1 MIKSTRKILGQDV
14 KDAVTKTMYLGT
26 YFNGECSINLGDF
39 QSQESRD
46 LGLKNCIETTLQ
58 IKASDEVKVLL
69 DEINERVYKIVMLQE
84 DFKEGIEV

>member
-1 MIKSTRKILGQDV
+1 
-14 KDAVTKTMYLGT
+14 MYFGT
-26 YFNGECSINLGDF
+26 YFDGGCAINLGDF

-58 IKASDEVKVLL
+58 IKESEEIKVLL

-84 DFKEGIEV
+84 DFKAGIEV